1 MEEKKQNETVQR
13 IVTDCPDSLDIGT
26 PGKGGAIKVYGNAS
40 DKETYQK
47 KLDNMLELRAN
58 AQAKMGE

>member
-1 MEEKKQNETVQR
+1 MVEETLNKTIQL
-13 IVTDCPDSLDIGT
+13 DPDSLEIGT

-40 DKETYQK
+40 DKEVFQK

-58 AQAKMGE
+58 AQAKMGK